1 MEKVIYLLSTSLITL
16 TSCIIDLNNASV
28 KKEEQH
34 LSLTPTEIQILRK
47 LYTNKNYIVSTEAIC
62 DTIWGID
69 SFGYEKSLM
78 VHIRNIREKI
88 ELSPSKPHHL
98 ITVKGLGYKLVI

>member
-1 MEKVIYLLSTSLITL
+1 M
-16 TSCIIDLNNASV
+16 
-28 KKEEQH
+28 
-34 LSLTPTEIQILRK
+34 
-47 LYTNKNYIVSTEAIC
+47 STEAIC